1 MVCAVDEFSFTSNL
15 PVTLY
20 QHTYIH
26 LNEYSKNI
34 LDSDLE
40 ELENFVLDF
49 LHSCSSNLVS
59 LLISD
64 IWMHRLRCSS
74 VENLLSRCSSFSCK
88 LLKMPSNRI
97 AILVLKR
104 MVKFLPPNHKKRLFS
119 QITELKSFLYEE
131 HKVLHRFGTPQ
142 SYNNTLHKEKNTCP
156 DVGLL
161 LKELKKEDFENHQ
174 QLIEKVCCILE
185 FCTASIN
192 VLEICEFLRLIEFS
206 TVMFKSEIYEIQVA
220 VLTFLRALNFKKFN
234 DKDPQFVNVRSSLAS
249 LFNTALRSKNYI
261 IRLEALSIFCVMAQF
276 TDIRITQETIAR
288 FPDLYPEVKAYMSQI
303 PQSGFLTNKD
313 KIEKMEK
320 QLCNTEDEPELSITL
335 SEQSKSVL
343 SLLLPS

>member
-1 MVCAVDEFSFTSNL
+1 MVAQHLESYSEHDRREFPDSPRFIWRSSGNLFAHSFINTLTLQLKLGSHQRWAIGDLNPAWRRL

-20 QHTYIH
+20 KHTYIH

-34 LDSDLE
+34 LDSDLKN
-40 ELENFVLDF
+40 LKTLCLIFCILVLQ
-49 LHSCSSNLVS
+49 
-59 LLISD
+59 
-64 IWMHRLRCSS
+64 IWCSS

-88 LLKMPSNRI
+88 LLEMPSNRI
-97 AILVLKR
+97 ATLVLKR
-104 MVKFLPPNHKKRLFS
+104 MVKFFLPPNHK
-119 QITELKSFLYEE
+119 
-131 HKVLHRFGTPQ
+131 
-142 SYNNTLHKEKNTCP
+142 
-156 DVGLL
+156 
-161 LKELKKEDFENHQ
+161 
-174 QLIEKVCCILE
+174 
-185 FCTASIN
+185 
-192 VLEICEFLRLIEFS
+192 LIEFS

-220 VLTFLRALNFKKFN
+220 VLAFVRALNFKKFN

-313 KIEKMEK
+313 KFEIMEK
-320 QLCNTEDEPELSITL
+320 QLCNTENEPELSVTL